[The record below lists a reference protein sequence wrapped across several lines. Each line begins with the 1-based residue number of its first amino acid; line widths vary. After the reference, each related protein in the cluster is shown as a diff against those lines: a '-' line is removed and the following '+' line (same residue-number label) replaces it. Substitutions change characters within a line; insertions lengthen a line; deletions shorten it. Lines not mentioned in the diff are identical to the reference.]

1 MAFGKIEKTYSEMRK
16 VDISKYVKKRGGE
29 YLPWGRCKE
38 LLHELGAEMVYYEP
52 LLTEKGHSLFMTDTQ
67 FGEGE
72 RTHHCYE
79 VRVKIVIDDLEF
91 EQHYPLIN
99 GTNPVMDNS
108 LSQIRISTAQAR
120 AFVKGVAI
128 RTGLGFG
135 LWLDDDDLPTDE
147 PSNHKIWIIE
157 KRIQEK
163 VTTKLQKYG
172 SEDEMINAI
181 NDTIKG
187 GKLTRQQLAKIMKSF
202 AMVRNL
208 ETALDKI

>member
-1 MAFGKIEKTYSEMRK
+1 MAFGKIDKTYSQMRK
-16 VDISKYVKKRGGE
+16 VSVKEFTKKRGGD

-38 LLHELGAEMVYYEP
+38 MLHDLGAEKVYYEP
-52 LLTEKGHSLFMTDTQ
+52 ILTEHGHSLFYTKEQ

-79 VRVKIVIDDLEF
+79 VRIKIVIDDLEF

-108 LSQIRISTAQAR
+108 LSALRISTAQAR

-135 LWLDDDDLPTDE
+135 LWLEEEDIPDTPE
-147 PSNHKIWIIE
+147 NHKIWIVE

-163 VTTKLQKYG
+163 VTSKLKKYG
-172 SEDEMINAI
+172 SEDEVIDAINA
-181 NDTIKG
+181 TLSG
-187 GKLTRQQLAKIMKSF
+187 GKLTRSALAKIMKSF
-202 AMVRNL
+202 GQVQTL
-208 ETALDKI
+208 ESALDKI